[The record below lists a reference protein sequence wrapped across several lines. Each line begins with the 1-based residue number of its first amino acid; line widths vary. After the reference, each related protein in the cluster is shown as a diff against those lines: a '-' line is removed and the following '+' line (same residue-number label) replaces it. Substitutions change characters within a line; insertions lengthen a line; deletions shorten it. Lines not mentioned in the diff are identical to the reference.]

1 MPLIQYELE
10 DQNYEESQQN
20 KFLMKNLNCNSLPVG
35 RVCWK
40 VLIKKFITNNKYP
53 NKRWQYPA
61 KPQIVVANRD

>member
-1 MPLIQYELE
+1 MSST

-53 NKRWQYPA
+53 KQTRTVTWKNQ
-61 KPQIVVANRD
+61 V